1 MSPDATA
8 LETAQADSGAA
19 IVSTLADE
27 VGPRR
32 PTSRSEPIAAEVVG
46 EVLRAAGLDVR
57 REPGLTYDVTA
68 VLTRGGR
75 ALTFATGDGG
85 RIPNYHQ
92 PTDTV
97 ANVDARTLARAVAV
111 GREMVLLID
120 RGRADW
126 SDTRPAEAHARS
138 RRDRGSG

>member
-1 MSPDATA
+1 M
-8 LETAQADSGAA
+8 
-19 IVSTLADE
+19 LA
-27 VGPRR
+27 
-32 PTSRSEPIAAEVVG
+32 
-46 EVLRAAGLDVR
+46 
-57 REPGLTYDVTA
+57 
-68 VLTRGGR
+68 RGGR
-75 ALTFATGDGG
+75 ALTFVTGDGG

-120 RGRADW
+120 RGRTDW

-138 RRDRGSG
+138 RRGRGSG